1 MAVSSVRNSRKYILL
16 QKLIIIKKIGMSIA
30 NEKYS
35 LCLYSIVNDNTR
47 GNDRKE
53 LWDTSSC
60 NGSKSREARGPQR
73 MCFGSYEFYLEFK
86 KVLKKITLYVY
97 VSPLMTIQEERVGGH
112 FIMQWLDK

>member
-35 LCLYSIVNDNTR
+35 
-47 GNDRKE
+47 K
-53 LWDTSSC
+53 
-60 NGSKSREARGPQR
+60 
-73 MCFGSYEFYLEFK
+73 FK

>member
-97 VSPLMTIQEERVGGH
+97 VSLLMTIQEERVGGH